1 MVNSKIQVVQGFKVK
16 DFASKKDV
24 VELKL
29 TLDKEELKAGEYD
42 LGEVL
47 GMLELHQ
54 TSDYTVELT
63 LLKKSDTKGL
73 D

>member
-1 MVNSKIQVVQGFKVK
+1 MSNDKVQPVEGFKIK
-16 DFASKKDV
+16 DFASKKDT

-29 TLDKEELKAGEYD
+29 ILDKDDLSAGIFD

-54 TSDYTVELT
+54 TADYPVEII
-63 LLKKSDTKGL
+63 LLKKESVG
-73 D
+73 

>member
-1 MVNSKIQVVQGFKVK
+1 MSNDNIQLVQGFKIK
-16 DFASKKDV
+16 DFASKKDT

-29 TLDKEELKAGEYD
+29 ILDKDDLSAGIYD

-54 TSDYTVELT
+54 TSDYEVEIS
-63 LLKKSDTKGL
+63 LLKKKTS
-73 D
+73 